1 MLSACVPLLVIQ
13 FVSGNPS
20 IEGIPAMYTKIEG
33 KPAMDTKTLIDL
45 AKANSGMSFGE
56 MATELGYAQQ
66 KISEWRRGSFEPS
79 AGVLAYFA
87 EKAGLPVLVT
97 VAEIEE
103 TFDPRFAPIWAKAL
117 GNLHAATLAAT
128 PTIGTA
134 TSSKMTK
141 DQTIRTLIEAVIDSL
156 DKTPDQVQIKAMM
169 LAVLNAFPAEQ
180 PTIAT
185 APQIRGANARGVA
198 VEKPRL
204 RKSLR
209 T

>member
-1 MLSACVPLLVIQ
+1 MNIKEL
-13 FVSGNPS
+13 
-20 IEGIPAMYTKIEG
+20 IETAVKRTG
-33 KPAMDTKTLIDL
+33 KKQGEF
-45 AKANSGMSFGE
+45 AK
-56 MATELGYAQQ
+56 ELGIQPAR
-66 KISEWRRGSFEPS
+66 ISDWKNGKWQPNASEI
-79 AGVLAYFA
+79 AYFA
-87 EKAGLPVLVT
+87 EQAGLPVLAT

-103 TFDPRFAPIWAKAL
+103 QFDPRFAQIWERAL

-141 DQTIRTLIEAVIDSL
+141 DQTIRTLIAAVIDSL
-156 DKTPDQVQIKAMM
+156 DKTPDQVQIKAML

-185 APQIRGANARGVA
+185 VPQIRGTNARGVA

>member
-1 MLSACVPLLVIQ
+1 
-13 FVSGNPS
+13 
-20 IEGIPAMYTKIEG
+20 MYLKIEG

-45 AKANSGMSFGE
+45 AKRNSGMSFGE
-56 MATELGYAQQ
+56 MAAELGYAQQ
-66 KISEWRRGSFEPS
+66 KISEWRKGSFEPS

-87 EKAGLPVLVT
+87 EKAGLPVLQT

-103 TFDPRFAPIWAKAL
+103 QFDPRFAPIWAKAL

-134 TSSKMTK
+134 TSSMTK
-141 DQTIRTLIEAVIDSL
+141 DKTIRTLIAAVIDSL
-156 DKTPDQVQIKAMM
+156 DQTPDQMQIKAGLM
-169 LAVLNAFPAEQ
+169 AVLNAFPENQ

-185 APQIRGANARGVA
+185 VPQIRGTNARGVA